1 MDYFDTIP
9 KYPKTD
15 NFKMLG
21 IILTYR
27 TNFKNQKCSLPFSF
41 PYSLYYFIIFFFFF
55 KDYQDCSI
63 WMVTIWAN
71 GGLRL
76 GLL

>member
-9 KYPKTD
+9 KYPKTE

-21 IILTYR
+21 TILTYR

-41 PYSLYYFIIFFFFF
+41 PYSLLLHNFFFLKIIKIVAFEWSRF
-55 KDYQDCSI
+55 ELT
-63 WMVTIWAN
+63 V
-71 GGLRL
+71 G
-76 GLL
+76 

>member
-41 PYSLYYFIIFFFFF
+41 PYSLYYFIIFFFFLKIIKIVAF
-55 KDYQDCSI
+55 EWSRFELT
-63 WMVTIWAN
+63 V
-71 GGLRL
+71 G
-76 GLL
+76 